1 MRFKG
6 LGIVVFA
13 MAMICAPG
21 VQAGD
26 SEDFSGCDGLLK
38 PKAKDDGMRGQAST
52 SSFSFMF
59 QGSDA
64 KSKIAS
70 CNRALANPKLRP
82 TQTLRRAHLLR
93 ARAAAHLKSRDFDAA
108 LADIDAAQ
116 LSVEEY
122 KGEFFFQRSMG
133 VSLDLLRALALHEQG
148 NHEAAAQL
156 AERAAGERPFAIQV
170 QQSAAILRAASL
182 PEGGTF
188 DPLLENLKRIDP
200 SARRLS
206 LSRRKGSPDLE
217 ELAASAGELSLTFPA
232 PLSTQSMLG
241 NNSDLTGLLRTW
253 AMPVSEAMLV
263 SYALAATGR
272 HEQARARVE
281 AIRAAIEEQ
290 GATNENQF
298 TKAIAGLVT
307 QQTFEPLSD
316 LVEARIAIDENRL
329 ADAAELVQGMK
340 LKDGSITRDLY
351 DAYNDVKMQSGQD
364 APELPA
370 LIEASPIRLNNI
382 TRIVDS
388 LLLPPETERE
398 LIDYKKSRPNILGAL
413 VGGAFS
419 LGTSLLGGIERTS
432 GFRSTEN
439 DDGTIMVEYTG
450 STTSGPVVQEMTVL
464 RAAEVA
470 SEHGKS
476 HFRVESRKD
485 YQRYLTKTQYG
496 SEISRTLTGY
506 KTELTIRLLDAVEA
520 DEDLDAVAVI
530 DRLGPIYY

>member
-1 MRFKG
+1 
-6 LGIVVFA
+6 
-13 MAMICAPG
+13 
-21 VQAGD
+21 
-26 SEDFSGCDGLLK
+26 
-38 PKAKDDGMRGQAST
+38 
-52 SSFSFMF
+52 
-59 QGSDA
+59 
-64 KSKIAS
+64 
-70 CNRALANPKLRP
+70 
-82 TQTLRRAHLLR
+82 
-93 ARAAAHLKSRDFDAA
+93 
-108 LADIDAAQ
+108 
-116 LSVEEY
+116 
-122 KGEFFFQRSMG
+122 
-133 VSLDLLRALALHEQG
+133 
-148 NHEAAAQL
+148 
-156 AERAAGERPFAIQV
+156 
-170 QQSAAILRAASL
+170 
-182 PEGGTF
+182 
-188 DPLLENLKRIDP
+188 
-200 SARRLS
+200 
-206 LSRRKGSPDLE
+206 
-217 ELAASAGELSLTFPA
+217 
-232 PLSTQSMLG
+232 
-241 NNSDLTGLLRTW
+241 
-253 AMPVSEAMLV
+253 MPVSEAMLV

-432 GFRSTEN
+432 GFRSIEN

-450 STTSGPVVQEMTVL
+450 STTSGPVVQEMTLL

-476 HFRVESRKD
+476 HFRIESRKD
-485 YQRYLTKTQYG
+485 YQRYLTKSQYG
-496 SEISRTLTGY
+496 SVISRTLTGY
-506 KTELTIRLLDAVEA
+506 KTELTIHLLDAVEA